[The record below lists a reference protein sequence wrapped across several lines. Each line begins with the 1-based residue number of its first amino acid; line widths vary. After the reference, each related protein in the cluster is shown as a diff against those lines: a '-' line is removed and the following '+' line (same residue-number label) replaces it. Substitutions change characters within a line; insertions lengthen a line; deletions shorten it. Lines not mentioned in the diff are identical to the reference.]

1 LLHHTSTNLNER
13 DTLAMKEVETWA
25 CGCVGVWHVW
35 TIPVPLMESTGPG
48 GPTLD
53 TVTGVG
59 SLRLVVPHSCQWALV
74 LLSTCSLPFQ
84 VAG

>member
-1 LLHHTSTNLNER
+1 
-13 DTLAMKEVETWA
+13 MKEVLRN
-25 CGCVGVWHVW
+25 VGVWVCGRVARVDN
-35 TIPVPLMESTGPG
+35 TGNLPVLESTGPG

-53 TVTGVG
+53 AVTGVG